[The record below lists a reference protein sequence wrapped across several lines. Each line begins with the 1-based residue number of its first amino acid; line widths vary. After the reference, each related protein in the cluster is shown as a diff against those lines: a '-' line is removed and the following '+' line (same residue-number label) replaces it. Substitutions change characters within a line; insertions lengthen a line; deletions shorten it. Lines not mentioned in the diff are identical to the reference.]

1 MAEFLVNGQK
11 QQQLHVADRGLSYG
25 DGVFETIAVVKGKAL
40 LWNAHLQRMRMGA
53 KRLNIDFCSQLEEDF
68 YADFQLLC
76 AAFESSGVLKLI
88 LTRGIGERGYKI
100 DPSAAVTRIAVISS
114 LPDMSFEQQ
123 QGISVF
129 LCRTQLARQPLLAGI
144 KHLNRLEQVI
154 ARSEWS
160 DPSITEGL
168 VCDTQGN
175 IIEGCMS
182 NLFWLHDNQLFTPD
196 LSFAGVAGVVRD
208 ALIELCK
215 IQQIIEAK
223 QGHYPLLALASAEEM
238 FVCNSV
244 FGILPVV
251 DVKGGNP
258 ELIFSNAPLPIGALT
273 QTLQQRLQQFYLKVA
288 WQ

>member
-1 MAEFLVNGQK
+1 
-11 QQQLHVADRGLSYG
+11 
-25 DGVFETIAVVKGKAL
+25 
-40 LWNAHLQRMRMGA
+40 
-53 KRLNIDFCSQLEEDF
+53 
-68 YADFQLLC
+68 
-76 AAFESSGVLKLI
+76 
-88 LTRGIGERGYKI
+88 
-100 DPSAAVTRIAVISS
+100 
-114 LPDMSFEQQ
+114 
-123 QGISVF
+123 
-129 LCRTQLARQPLLAGI
+129 
-144 KHLNRLEQVI
+144 
-154 ARSEWS
+154 
-160 DPSITEGL
+160 
-168 VCDTQGN
+168 
-175 IIEGCMS
+175 MS

-215 IQQIIEAK
+215 IQQIIEVK